1 MKNNHQNQT
10 TLISNL
16 LNTKTMKIL
25 FTFLI
30 AIFTS
35 AMGFAQ
41 TELLVNP
48 NFTSE
53 NSGWTVTQDFKY
65 NTQYSQYNFDAGYA
79 YLPQNDHAY
88 GILSQAVTI
97 PSNASQCTFS
107 FYYKI
112 TSDEVSSST
121 AYDICIVQ
129 IADDYSNVYEFTIL
143 SNLNES
149 DNYQYRSFTVPS
161 SFFGKNIRFRFIG
174 DNDGAKPTIFRID
187 NCSVKATVAST
198 AQPDLVISSA
208 NMNNSNVQVGNV
220 ISLSATTG
228 NNGNASAGSHYFRMY
243 LSTNSTLDAMD
254 TPIYEQYINGIAPI
268 TSIAANYN
276 YTIPSLTAGTYYILF
291 VADVHNQVAESNE
304 QNNIG
309 YLSFVVQATPTN
321 FVDLT
326 ISSSSCNPTSVNA
339 GNTITVSSV
348 VKNNGNTSSNMG
360 ELWYYLSSDATESID
375 DIMLGASVLNG
386 TLAAGASSTQTK
398 TLTVPSNTASGT
410 KYILQKIDGW
420 GDITE
425 SNENNNWSTA
435 ALTINTAPASLPD
448 LTITSSTLTPN
459 TITTAGNTILL
470 SHTTKNIGISTANG
484 CIVKYFLSPSSSYN
498 PTTAVLLSTNSYGS
512 LSAGNSQSSSVY
524 LTIPSGQTAGT
535 KYILVYV
542 DANTQISESNE
553 NNNIGMATLTVNHP
567 TTSAADLV
575 ITSFSCPTNG
585 YTGQSVQVNTS
596 VQNLGG
602 TTASNFVVSFH
613 LSVDATYDGG
623 DQFIGEYPINSL
635 SANQINTFVHT
646 LTIPNGA
653 ILGNRYLIA
662 SVDGG
667 LVVTESNENNNRMT
681 DNITITQSTVQRL
694 DLNPTK
700 SHLYWPFYNS
710 QDNQAINPPS
720 EWLGQT
726 AGTTYHNDTWHY
738 YNDHY
743 YNAQGKP
750 THHYGE
756 SFYAQDWNFKIGNEP
771 DCGMS
776 FYAPM
781 DGKVIFYSNTYP
793 ISSNCVNYN
802 NGILAGNYIIIQS
815 TDNSS
820 FAFKACHFQQL
831 NPNLR
836 VDSLIRA
843 GDLIGYIGNT
853 GSSTGT
859 HVHCNLFKNLSSND
873 INKLI
878 TASILRDDTLDFTH
892 ACDFN
897 FDAILD
903 GVGGDDG
910 GGVTAINNET
920 LGKIKLYPNPV
931 NDWLTVELEDKLLK
945 GNLQVLNM
953 FGQVVYEEVITSS
966 KIVLATNT
974 FSNGYYLLH
983 IQSNDGRYSG
993 KFIIQH

>member
-25 FTFLI
+25 FTFFI

-112 TSDEVSSST
+112 TSDEVSSTT

-161 SFFGKNIRFRFIG
+161 AFFGKNIRFRFIG

-208 NMNNSNVQVGNV
+208 NMSNSNVQAGNV

-228 NNGNASAGSHYFRMY
+228 NNSNASAGSHYFRMY

-309 YLSFVVQATPTN
+309 YLSFAVQATPTN
-321 FVDLT
+321 FIDLI
-326 ISSSSCNPTSVNA
+326 ISSSSCNPTSVSA

-348 VKNNGNTSSNMG
+348 IKNNGNTSSNMG
-360 ELWYYLSSDATESID
+360 ELWYYLSNDAYESID

-386 TLAAGASSTQTK
+386 TLAAGTSSTQTK
-398 TLTVPSNTASGT
+398 TLTIPSNTASGT

-420 GDITE
+420 LDITE
-425 SNENNNWSTA
+425 SNENNNWSA
-435 ALTINTAPASLPD
+435 VALTINTAPASLPD
-448 LTITSSTLTPN
+448 LTVTSSTLTPN

-470 SHTTKNIGISTANG
+470 THTTKNIGAATANG
-484 CIVKYFLSPSSSYN
+484 FIVKYYLSPSTSYN

-512 LSAGNSQSSSVY
+512 LSAGNSQNSSVY

-553 NNNIGMATLTVNHP
+553 NNNIGMATLTVNNP

-602 TTASNFVVSFH
+602 TTANNFVVSFH
-613 LSVDATYDGG
+613 LSADATYDGG

-646 LTIPNGA
+646 LTIPSSA
-653 ILGNRYLIA
+653 IVGNRYLIA

-667 LVVTESNENNNRMT
+667 LVVTESNENNNRLY
-681 DNITITQSTVQRL
+681 DNISILQSTVQRL

-726 AGTTYHNDTWHY
+726 AGTTYHNDTWHFS
-738 YNDHY
+738 NDHDL
-743 YNAQGKP
+743 NNNGEDD
-750 THHYGE
+750 HHLGE
-756 SFYAQDWNFKIGNEP
+756 NYFSQDWNYKSTDA

-781 DGKVIFYSNTYP
+781 DGKVILYSNGYSNIT
-793 ISSNCVNYN
+793 NCVNVNY
-802 NGILAGNYIIIQS
+802 GSSAGNFIIIQS
-815 TDNSS
+815 SDNSS
-820 FAFKACHFQQL
+820 FAFKACHFKQL
-831 NPNLR
+831 NPNLGIGSI
-836 VDSLIRA
+836 VRA

-853 GSSTGT
+853 GRSSGS
-859 HVHCNLFKNLSSND
+859 HVHCNLLKNLTSSDVSTLVNYGRLGDEDND
-873 INKLI
+873 Y
-878 TASILRDDTLDFTH
+878 TH

-903 GVGGDDG
+903 GVGGDG
-910 GGVTAINNET
+910 GGVTAINSET
-920 LGKIKLYPNPV
+920 LGAIKLFPNPAK
-931 NDWLTVELEDKLLK
+931 DWITVELEDEFLK
-945 GNLQVLNM
+945 GNLQVLNI
-953 FGQVVYEEVITSS
+953 FGQVVYEEMVTSS
-966 KIVLATNT
+966 KIILATNT
-974 FSNGYYLLH
+974 FSNGHYILH
-983 IQSNDGRYSG
+983 IQSDNGTYSG